1 VRDIWFIF
9 NFKIKNHGG
18 GLLKMMKKIF
28 SLLMVFLIGVL
39 MSATALAGTYYIDFV
54 KVNGD
59 EVTESGSN
67 FILDV
72 DRGDDLDVKVRLS
85 SNVSVDD
92 VQVEGVLRGIDSRDS
107 VDDITDTFDMKANVS
122 YTKRL
127 TLPLIQK
134 IAQDGYKLRIRIS
147 DRDSEALEKT
157 YELDIGT
164 QRHDV
169 EIRDVVLS
177 PSTEVKAG
185 RALLATVRVRNRGE
199 KDEDGVKVV
208 VSVPKL
214 GVSAADFID
223 ELEKEGDDDDQA
235 TSEEM
240 FLRIP
245 DNAETGEY
253 TVRVEV
259 YYDDMD
265 EKNSKE
271 TTIFVLGQDRVAEEP
286 KAEEKTIITVAVGK
300 QNAVQGGAEVAY
312 PIALTNAGASSK
324 TYTVSADGAAWANF
338 RVSPSN
344 VLVIDA
350 GDSKAFTV
358 FVAAGANAP
367 AGDQTFAVT
376 ITSRDKVLK
385 QLPLNINIQEGQ
397 VSGVSKVK
405 RGLEVGLVI
414 LVILLVII
422 GLIIGFSKLRG
433 EEEEEGKEEE
443 KTYY

>member
-1 VRDIWFIF
+1 M
-9 NFKIKNHGG
+9 IK
-18 GLLKMMKKIF
+18 KFF
-28 SLLMVFLIGVL
+28 SLFIVFLIGIL
-39 MSATALAGTYYIDFV
+39 MSVTALATITVDFV
-54 KVNGD
+54 KVDGD
-59 EVTESGSN
+59 EVFQTGNN

-72 DRGDDLDVKVRLS
+72 DRGDEIDVKVRLS
-85 SNVSVDD
+85 SDVSLDD
-92 VQVEGVLRGIDSRDS
+92 VQVEAVLRGVDSRDK
-107 VDDITDTFDMKANVS
+107 VDDITDTFDMKKDVS

-127 TLPLIQK
+127 TLPLISK
-134 IAQDGYKLRIRIS
+134 IDIDQYKLRIRIS
-147 DRDSEALEKT
+147 DRDNPTVEQT

-164 QRHDV
+164 KRHDV

-208 VSVPKL
+208 VSIPQL

-223 ELEKEGDDDDQA
+223 ELEAEGEDDDQA

-245 DNAETGEY
+245 DSAETGEY

-259 YYDDMD
+259 FFDDGD
-265 EKNSKE
+265 KRNVKE
-271 TTIFVLGQDRVAEEP
+271 TTIFVLGQDRVAEKP
-286 KAEEKTIITVAVGK
+286 KADEKTIITVAVDK
-300 QNAVQGGAEVAY
+300 QSTVQGGGEVAY
-312 PIALTNAGASSK
+312 PITLTNAGASSK
-324 TYTVSADGAAWANF
+324 TYTVQADGAAWANF

-344 VLVIDA
+344 VLVIDS

-358 FVAAGANAP
+358 FVSANNNAP
-367 AGDQTFAVT
+367 LGDQTFTVT
-376 ITSRDKVLK
+376 VSSGAKVLK
-385 QLPLNINIQEGQ
+385 QLPLSINVQGGQ
-397 VSGVSKVK
+397 VVSGTSTVK
-405 RGLEVGLVI
+405 RVLEVGLVV

-433 EEEEEGKEEE
+433 EEEEVEEGEE